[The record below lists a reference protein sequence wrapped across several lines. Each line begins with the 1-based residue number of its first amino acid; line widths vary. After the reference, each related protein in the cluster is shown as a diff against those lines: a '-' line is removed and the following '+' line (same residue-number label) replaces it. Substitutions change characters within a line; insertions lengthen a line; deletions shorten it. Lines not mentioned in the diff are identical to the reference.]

1 MFSEDDVLKLS
12 IHGFN
17 NLKWAFIFNIPTM
30 SVSQKL
36 YLKNSEKPV
45 YFVQVLSLI
54 VYIVRWG
61 YKSLVGDCTSF
72 VQP

>member
-36 YLKNSEKPV
+36 YLKNSGKPV

-54 VYIVRWG
+54 VYDRAFLEPG
-61 YKSLVGDCTSF
+61 SRKFGF
-72 VQP
+72 R

>member
-36 YLKNSEKPV
+36 YLKNSGKPV

-54 VYIVRWG
+54 VY
-61 YKSLVGDCTSF
+61 LL
-72 VQP
+72 

>member
-36 YLKNSEKPV
+36 YLKNSGKPV

-54 VYIVRWG
+54 VYILR
-61 YKSLVGDCTSF
+61 LT
-72 VQP
+72 Q

>member
-36 YLKNSEKPV
+36 YLKNSGKPV

-54 VYIVRWG
+54 VYIISHNK
-61 YKSLVGDCTSF
+61 Y
-72 VQP
+72 